1 MQLFSELFGNYLYDI
16 WLQFS
21 WHLNWFRMWVSS
33 ALRGNF
39 DLGYGGGEI
48 SYTAS
53 IAPPPHI

>member
-39 DLGYGGGEI
+39 DLGYGGGAI
-48 SYTAS
+48 SYKKNFSA
-53 IAPPPHI
+53 

>member
-33 ALRGNF
+33 TPRGNF
-39 DLGYGGGEI
+39 GHFGSELRYL
-48 SYTAS
+48 YYFV
-53 IAPPPHI
+53 HLKKMF